1 MYSCR
6 HLLHKQSRFVN
17 MQRCIKNSAYGC
29 CLTEKWAKCYRHFP
43 HCDTDTNMYL
53 ERYKNV
59 LHVLHIRTLNLHSF
73 HNQLKTVH
81 LNGKVNHR
89 VDYLL
94 HHLLQYEKD
103 VFFTKELANF
113 HQLQAAKCAKR
124 PIVMIV
130 DYKSQPVMYR
140 YDTKYSYKVFN
151 KHLAN
156 CCVYM

>member
-1 MYSCR
+1 
-6 HLLHKQSRFVN
+6 

-43 HCDTDTNMYL
+43 HGDTDTNMYL

-81 LNGKVNHR
+81 LNGKVNRR

-103 VFFTKELANF
+103 VFFNYQRTRRLPLAASSKMRKEANR
-113 HQLQAAKCAKR
+113 HDRGLQIPASD
-124 PIVMIV
+124 VQV
-130 DYKSQPVMYR
+130 
-140 YDTKYSYKVFN
+140 
-151 KHLAN
+151 
-156 CCVYM
+156 

>member
-1 MYSCR
+1 
-6 HLLHKQSRFVN
+6 

-43 HCDTDTNMYL
+43 HGDTDTNMYL

-81 LNGKVNHR
+81 LNGKVNR
-89 VDYLL
+89 IELTIYSITYSSMRRTSFLI
-94 HHLLQYEKD
+94 
-103 VFFTKELANF
+103 TKELANF